1 MVSSRQED
9 RAFTTLLTYIEDEL
23 AFATSSYNDAY
34 LDRRISARMRRRRV
48 DEYAEY
54 QALLEDEQEEQQALL
69 DALSVNVTSFFRNP
83 EVWEALRDVL
93 RDLSAS
99 GSRRDPIR
107 IWSAACSDG
116 REAYSLAMLAHD
128 DDHVDERRVEIVGTD
143 IKREILRAARKG
155 EYRASETNDVAEQLD
170 PMDRWE
176 RFVEKDDE
184 WFRVKDRLRDMVQFK
199 RRDLIREDPPGT
211 FDLVVCR
218 NLFIYINADSKRAVF
233 ETLGSALDDDGYLTI
248 GMTETIPPSCRKQFE
263 PVEKRLRIYKGTP
276 ESTRR

>member
-1 MVSSRQED
+1 MVTSPKQD
-9 RAFTTLLTYIEDEL
+9 QTFTRLLSYIESSL

-48 DEYAEY
+48 DDYDEY
-54 QALLEDEQEEQQALL
+54 QALLEEDEEEQQALL

-83 EVWEALRDVL
+83 EVWEALREVL
-93 RDLSAS
+93 RDLSAN
-99 GSRRDPIR
+99 GTRRDPIK

-128 DDHVDERRVEIVGTD
+128 DDRVDERRIEIVGTD

-155 EYRASETNDVAEQLD
+155 EYRASETNDIEEQLE
-170 PMDRWE
+170 PIGRWE
-176 RFVEKDDE
+176 RFVEQDE
-184 WFRVKDRLRDMVQFK
+184 NRFRVKDRLKDMVRFK
-199 RRDLIREDPPGT
+199 RRDLIRENPPGT

-233 ETLGSALDDDGYLTI
+233 ESLGSALEDDGYLTI
-248 GMTETIPPSCRKQFE
+248 GMTETIPPSCRDQFE
-263 PVEKRLRIYKGTP
+263 PVEKRLRIYQGTA
-276 ESTRR
+276 TAARR